1 MFCQHCGQSN
11 PDDHRFC
18 GMCGARLE
26 APLRADSAWRKPVA
40 IDDEDPLELA
50 SSEVPVYASSLEA
63 KTGERERKA
72 LRDSSASKPAD
83 YGRAARSLRA
93 TAKDLPPDTAE
104 EEAEEE
110 TQSRH
115 EQPAGS
121 GGIGGPSFLGL
132 NYSESDSN
140 SGFVYDTPRRD
151 GFVYDTDAESPEYLL
166 DEQPRRSSWRAWALF
181 LFLVAAGALGYI
193 QWRASH
199 HQGPDLA
206 SILSGNGPTLPAS
219 GPVAPEKGP
228 APAASNS
235 ASSSNAATSA
245 TSQSGTEAN
254 HQETPASDQAEASGV
269 NPDVNPVAN
278 PATPGNKT
286 AASKTADNQTA
297 GQDTGKAEAKNPA
310 PAPTTQADSP
320 DANSSAN
327 KAEQDAATPES
338 DHDADATDTP
348 PSQPAAASKPR
359 TADDRASAPEAPK
372 TLGDHDPLVI
382 RAEDYLQGRGVR
394 QNCSTAV
401 NLLRQAVSASNPAAA
416 VKMGALYW
424 TGTCVP
430 QSNVTAYL
438 WFTRAQDLEPN
449 NRWIARSKS
458 SLWASM
464 TSAERQRVGR

>member
-26 APLRADSAWRKPVA
+26 TPVRAGNSAWRKPVA

-50 SSEVPVYASSLEA
+50 SSEVTVYASSSEA

-72 LRDSSASKPAD
+72 LRDSAASKPDD

-93 TAKDLPPDTAE
+93 TAEDLPPDTAE

-132 NYSESDSN
+132 NYSESGSN

-166 DEQPRRSSWRAWALF
+166 DEQPRRSSWRAWALL
-181 LFLVAAGALGYI
+181 LFLAAAGALGYI

-199 HQGPDLA
+199 RQGPDLA
-206 SILSGNGPTLPAS
+206 SILSRNGPTLPAS
-219 GPVAPEKGP
+219 GPVAPEKTP
-228 APAASNS
+228 ASPASNPD
-235 ASSSNAATSA
+235 SSSDAATA
-245 TSQSGTEAN
+245 VTSQSGTEAN
-254 HQETPASDQAEASGV
+254 SQETPASDQAKTSDV
-269 NPDVNPVAN
+269 KPDVNPVAN

-286 AASKTADNQTA
+286 ADNKTA
-297 GQDTGKAEAKNPA
+297 GQDTGKAEARNPA
-310 PAPTTQADSP
+310 PAPATQAESP
-320 DANSSAN
+320 DLSAN
-327 KAEQDAATPES
+327 KTEQDAATPES

-382 RAEDYLQGRGVR
+382 RAENYLQGRGVR